1 MSGNDSRIF
10 YTQPLQSETHS
21 EANDDTNQEDP
32 FLQFR
37 KHPKEESSSS
47 QVSRGKQMAPKEM
60 VRTDSR
66 QQKLDMFINLSKSQ
80 KDMNTSNQTK
90 DMTCKSSALVF
101 NCIN

>member
-10 YTQPLQSETHS
+10 YTQPLHSETHS
-21 EANDDTNQEDP
+21 KTNDETKQQDP

-37 KHPKEESSSS
+37 KNNKGESSSS
-47 QVSRGKQMAPKEM
+47 QVSSGKQLAPKDM

-80 KDMNTSNQTK
+80 TDMNTRNQEK
-90 DMTCKSSALVF
+90 DMSCKSTV
-101 NCIN
+101 